1 MKTAAALP
9 GWALKERIHTK
20 EAVKGWSRSK
30 QIAAFTKGGA
40 RLEKALRKYPRK
52 MWSFTTTPKN
62 WCITEVLW
70 HLADQEANLYVRLRR
85 AAAEPGQ
92 PVSAYDQEKWSERLL
107 YKKADPL
114 QAKAMLLLLRKA
126 NADLVKRLPSK
137 AWNSKVKH
145 PEWGALTFGFLIAL
159 NVWHLDGHLA
169 QMGRRYAEWKA
180 WGK

>member
-1 MKTAAALP
+1 MKNDPQLP
-9 GWALKERIHTK
+9 GWALKEKILTK
-20 EAVKGWSRSK
+20 EVVKGWSRSK
-30 QIAAFTKGGA
+30 QIAAFAKGVE
-40 RLEKALRKYPRK
+40 RLEKTLRKYPKK
-52 MWSFTTTPKN
+52 MWNFTTTPKN

-92 PVSAYDQEKWSERLL
+92 LVASYNQEKFSARLL

-114 QAKAMLLLLRKA
+114 QAKTLILLLRKA

-137 AWNSKVKH
+137 VWKNKVKH
-145 PEWGALTFGFLIAL
+145 PEWGTLAFGFMVAL

-180 WGK
+180 RR